1 MPTFKGKH
9 TVENISGTRC
19 SVVETDIS
27 ESRMQFL
34 TKLLEKNNYKVVSEK
49 IADNQYKLG
58 VTDMIFNAVIDVYE
72 RRLVTLE
79 GKVLTHEYWFQM
91 PEMEVK
97 E

>member
-1 MPTFKGKH
+1 LK
-9 TVENISGTRC
+9 VEDISGTRC